1 MKIKTMKIKTMK
13 IKTVKIKTMKTKG
26 QMAATIMA
34 AMLGVASPTLAQN
47 LGISATGV
55 APHSS
60 AMLDVDGDS
69 GLSPGNKKGML
80 IPRISLSSV
89 SDNTTIAS
97 PTISLVVYNTNAS
110 MTGGNGEGFYYW
122 DGSKWRYMPTPTN
135 GPGSAGQVLTSQGP
149 NTAPQWSTLS
159 VSGGGGPTGC
169 ANCISMISP
178 ASGSTM
184 TWIQCADY
192 CLSGTWGGYNDW
204 RMPTFEEAIT
214 YRTNPGI
221 NTSLSSGWIGYIW
234 TSTRGSANGTGWL
247 ILSESSGDWAS
258 TGAFNNYRCRC
269 VR

>member
-1 MKIKTMKIKTMK
+1 MKKKIIQIKNT
-13 IKTVKIKTMKTKG
+13 
-26 QMAATIMA
+26 AALLTA
-34 AMLGVASPTLAQN
+34 AMLVVTSPSNAQN
-47 LGISATGV
+47 LGISATGST
-55 APHSS
+55 PNNS

-110 MTGGNGEGFYYW
+110 MTGGNGTGFYYW

-178 ASGSTM
+178 ASSSYM
-184 TWIQCADY
+184 TWGQCADY

-214 YRTNPGI
+214 YRTNPSI
-221 NTSLSSGWIGYIW
+221 NKSLSSGWVNDEVW
-234 TSTRGSANGTGWL
+234 TTTPVYYNMTGLSTPTIYGLWLNFAENGFWTLASYSANN
-247 ILSESSGDWAS
+247 A
-258 TGAFNNYRCRC
+258 AYCRC